1 MQLNEISK
9 EHKMFFFGGLAIL
22 IALLIFLSPS
32 SSDDS
37 QMSDAT
43 NPVGETQEGEAATS
57 IPTDTTVPAAST
69 DTAAPA
75 ASTDTVV
82 ASGPG
87 TVELGVILSNG
98 LIPTFPVFATFVGAD
113 QSFEEAFRNGRL
125 VTSMPEGRYSTE
137 ITINNS
143 EYVLNGN
150 PPSFSLLPGEQKNLG
165 IIQLKVN

>member
-1 MQLNEISK
+1 MQLNEISQ

-22 IALLIFLSPS
+22 IALLIFLSLS

-43 NPVGETQEGEAATS
+43 TPAGETQEGEAVTS
-57 IPTDTTVPAAST
+57 IPDTAVPATST
-69 DTAAPA
+69 DTAVPA

>member
-1 MQLNEISK
+1 MQLNEISQ

-22 IALLIFLSPS
+22 IALLIFLSLS

-43 NPVGETQEGEAATS
+43 TPAGETQQGEAATS
-57 IPTDTTVPAAST
+57 IPDTAVPAA
-69 DTAAPA
+69 P
-75 ASTDTVV
+75 TDTVI